1 MAVSRQAPESQFA
14 YVVVVSRRAR
24 QLMIGGRPLVE
35 NPRSRKT
42 SRIAEEELL
51 LGLLEYETPELPA
64 DGKRR
69 QAPQVAAR
77 AGASCWLSGRRGA
90 ACCALLGTL

>member
-1 MAVSRQAPESQFA
+1 MAVSTQAPESQFA

-24 QLMIGGRPLVE
+24 QLMMGGRPLLD

-51 LGLLEYETPELPA
+51 LGLLEHETPELPA
-64 DGKRR
+64 DEKDGKRR
-69 QAPQVAAR
+69 K
-77 AGASCWLSGRRGA
+77 
-90 ACCALLGTL
+90 

>member
-1 MAVSRQAPESQFA
+1 MAVLRHVPESQFA

-24 QLMIGGRPLVE
+24 QLMIGGRPMVD

-42 SRIAEEELL
+42 TRIAEEELRR
-51 LGLLEYETPELPA
+51 GLLEYDLMEVVVDEDDK

-69 QAPQVAAR
+69 K
-77 AGASCWLSGRRGA
+77 
-90 ACCALLGTL
+90 

>member
-1 MAVSRQAPESQFA
+1 MTALRDAPESQFA

-24 QLMIGGRPLVE
+24 QLMIGGRPLVD

-51 LGLLEYETPELPA
+51 SGMLEYQLPEISEA
-64 DGKRR
+64 EEK
-69 QAPQVAAR
+69 
-77 AGASCWLSGRRGA
+77 GRRR
-90 ACCALLGTL
+90 

>member
-1 MAVSRQAPESQFA
+1 MAVLRQIPESQFA

-24 QLMIGGRPLVE
+24 QLMIGGRPMVD

-51 LGLLEYETPELPA
+51 LGLLEYSLPELPA
-64 DGKRR
+64 GEEAEAKRR
-69 QAPQVAAR
+69 K
-77 AGASCWLSGRRGA
+77 
-90 ACCALLGTL
+90 

>member
-1 MAVSRQAPESQFA
+1 MAGLRSVPESQFA

-24 QLMIGGRPLVE
+24 QLMIGGRPMVD
-35 NPRSRKT
+35 NSKSRKT

-51 LGLLEYETPELPA
+51 QGLLEYELPPVPEGTEDK

-69 QAPQVAAR
+69 K
-77 AGASCWLSGRRGA
+77 
-90 ACCALLGTL
+90 

>member
-24 QLMIGGRPLVE
+24 QLMIGGRPLLE

-51 LGLLEYETPELPA
+51 QGLLEYETPELPA
-64 DGKRR
+64 DEKDGKRR
-69 QAPQVAAR
+69 K
-77 AGASCWLSGRRGA
+77 
-90 ACCALLGTL
+90 